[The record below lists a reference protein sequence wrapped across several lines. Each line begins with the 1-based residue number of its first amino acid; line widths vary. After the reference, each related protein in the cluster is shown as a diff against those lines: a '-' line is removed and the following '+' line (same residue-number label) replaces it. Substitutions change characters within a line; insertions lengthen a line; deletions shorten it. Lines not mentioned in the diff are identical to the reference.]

1 MSIQDRLI
9 KIQHQISALRVL
21 WDTLDEQLR
30 EHQNSVLQVLH
41 EKLQK
46 AISKLSS
53 LIRVREEITAP
64 GKPNARVE
72 VKRLKYAMYA
82 KASLDGIIDD
92 LGKWQAMFD
101 PSWFILAR
109 IAGSVID
116 HQLTTEKAA
125 ESKAVSTV
133 MQMRQAHSVHGKG
146 SASSSSVFLRADYA
160 IRKPEPIRYSS
171 ASAGFNSDQR
181 VIIDHIPVGEQTDLN
196 AATTDVRDLARVLSK
211 VDPGLF
217 GLLCCQGVI
226 KVRDHGTEM
235 TTGFDFIYPI
245 PPGLGQTDP
254 LSLRSLLFDRSI
266 NYPLNERLHLAVS
279 LARSIV
285 FLHSSRIVH
294 KSISPEN
301 IIVLQSSSDS
311 LGPPFLVGFERFRF
325 DNGRTYMSGD
335 CRWEKNFYRHPRR
348 QGLHPEELYSMQHDI
363 YSLGICLLEI
373 GLWSS
378 FVTYSGDQQSI
389 TPGPEL
395 PISHLIGIED
405 HRMAAAKIKAILAEV
420 AQSRLPGLMGKIY
433 TDIVV
438 TCLTCLDKD
447 NIGFGDETEFQDE
460 DGILVG
466 VRYIEKVILVE
477 CWENQQ
483 YVLRNYVTNHL
494 HPNRYCSRL
503 RGLSSEIC
511 TSMSTLATEA
521 SAFLAKLLRESLCPF
536 FWISTD

>member
-1 MSIQDRLI
+1 M
-9 KIQHQISALRVL
+9 

-30 EHQNSVLQVLH
+30 EHQNSVLQVLRG
-41 EKLQK
+41 KLQN
-46 AISKLSS
+46 AISKIDS

-64 GKPNARVE
+64 GKPNAKRIE

-82 KASLDGIIDD
+82 KASLDDIIDD
-92 LGKWQAMFD
+92 LGKWHAMFD
-101 PSWFILAR
+101 LSWFFLAR
-109 IAGSVID
+109 IGGPIID
-116 HQLTTEKAA
+116 HQLTTEKAD

-133 MQMRQAHSVHGKG
+133 RQMRQAHSMREKG
-146 SASSSSVFLRADYA
+146 SASSSSVFLRAGYA
-160 IRKPEPIRYSS
+160 IRKQEPVIFSS
-171 ASAGFNSDQR
+171 ASTGFNSDQR
-181 VIIDHIPVGEQTDLN
+181 VIIDHIPVNEQTELN
-196 AATTDVRDLARVLSK
+196 AATADVRDLARVLSK

-226 KVRDHGTEM
+226 KIRDHGTEK

-245 PPGLGQTDP
+245 PRGLGQTDP

-266 NYPLNERLHLAVS
+266 KYPLNERLHLAVS

-301 IIVLQSSSDS
+301 IIVLQSSSNS

-325 DNGRTYMSGD
+325 ANSQTYMSGD
-335 CRWEKNFYRHPRR
+335 CRWEKNLYRHPRR

-363 YSLGICLLEI
+363 YSLGVCLLEI

-378 FVTYSGDQQSI
+378 FVTYSGDQLSL

-395 PISHLIGIED
+395 PISHLIGTD
-405 HRMAAAKIKAILAEV
+405 DQRKAAAKIKAIFLEV
-420 AQSRLPGLMGKIY
+420 AQSRLPELMGKIY

-447 NIGFGDETEFQDE
+447 NEGFGDEKEFHDE

-466 VRYIEKVILVE
+466 VKYIEKVIISIE
-477 CWENQQ
+477 SWERQQ
-483 YVLRNYVTNHL
+483 YVNTLVTNH
-494 HPNRYCSRL
+494 H
-503 RGLSSEIC
+503 SS
-511 TSMSTLATEA
+511 
-521 SAFLAKLLRESLCPF
+521 K
-536 FWISTD
+536 